1 MRSIWRILCL
11 LAAIWLLVAG
21 SLLALRLTSSSPEK
35 LKAYID
41 GHPLGGLAPP
51 QREKVV
57 AKTASLLNRLS
68 CEQRQSLRGSKL
80 IPSFV
85 RQLTP
90 GERIFFLERTLP
102 ADIRQFLAELKSMHT
117 MERRRVSR
125 RLLARMRDNK
135 SAAALLIGEDDL
147 IKLGEQ
153 GLAVYYREADPRVQ
167 EDLAPLLEELESTV
181 KSLR

>member
-1 MRSIWRILCL
+1 MRGVWRILCL

-41 GHPLGGLAPP
+41 GHPLGGLPPP

-68 CEQRQSLRGSKL
+68 GDQRQSLHGSEL
-80 IPSFV
+80 IPAFV

-90 GERIFFLERTLP
+90 GERIFFLEKTLP
-102 ADIRQFLAELKSMHT
+102 ADLRQFLAELKNMHP
-117 MERRRVSR
+117 MQRRRLSR
-125 RLLARMRDNK
+125 RLLARLRDNK
-135 SAAALLIGEDDL
+135 SLAAQLIGEDDL
-147 IKLGEQ
+147 KKLGEQ
-153 GLAVYYREADPRVQ
+153 GIAVYYREADPRVQ
-167 EDLAPLLEELESTV
+167 EDLAPS
-181 KSLR
+181 KSWNPPSKV